1 MKLIKKL
8 IVSAFWEKDSVTD
21 LEGDLDTAGV
31 VEREVFS
38 RLGFPRGIFEVV
50 PDPEVFADDD
60 ATFGLGILDGCDLL
74 DVLGGDTFALLNR
87 CFPRNNKHFFSHFSS
102 KKKT

>member
-8 IVSAFWEKDSVTD
+8 IVSAFWEKDGVIG
-21 LEGDLDTAGV
+21 LEGSLDTAGV

-38 RLGFPRGIFEVV
+38 RLGFSQGIFEVV

-60 ATFGLGILDGCDLL
+60 VTFGLGILDGCDLL
-74 DVLGGDTFALLNR
+74 SVLGDVTFALLNH
-87 CFPRNNKHFFSHFSS
+87 CFPRNNKHFFFSL
-102 KKKT
+102 

>member
-8 IVSAFWEKDSVTD
+8 IVSAFWEN
-21 LEGDLDTAGV
+21 EGVDPEDGLDTEGV
-31 VEREVFS
+31 VGCEVFL
-38 RLGFPRGIFEVV
+38 RLGFPQGIFEVV

-60 ATFGLGILDGCDLL
+60 ATFGLGIFDGCDLL
-74 DVLGGDTFALLNR
+74 GILGDVTFALLNR
-87 CFPRNNKHFFSHFSS
+87 CFSRNNKHFFSHFSL